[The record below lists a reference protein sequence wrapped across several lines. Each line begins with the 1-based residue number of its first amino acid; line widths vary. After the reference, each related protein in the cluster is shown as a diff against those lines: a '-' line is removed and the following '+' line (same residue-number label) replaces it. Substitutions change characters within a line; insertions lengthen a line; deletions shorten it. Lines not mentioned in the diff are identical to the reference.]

1 MHSLPL
7 AEARQNDRQA
17 PRRVPPTWPSGSSN
31 GTAAGMKLKLQQAR

>member
-7 AEARQNDRQA
+7 AEARQMIDKRHA
-17 PRRVPPTWPSGSSN
+17 WVPPTWPSGSSN